1 MVTNLGAGNHRQ
13 PDPDRASVSA
23 RTSSVVPRTALG
35 VDGCRGG
42 WVMAFRVDG
51 EIQFEMRADLPS
63 VNDALALNASVMID
77 MPIGLLSEG
86 GTRHCDALA
95 RAQLRPYRSSS
106 VFGVPA
112 REVVRCTDYAEAN
125 ALSRTLSGKGLSKQS
140 FYLFPKIRELDSW
153 LSQPKRKGMWHECHP
168 EVAFACLNGGVALK
182 ESKKTEAGRA
192 ARLMLLRELGNVEN
206 ALGRGLATYPR
217 KEVLPD
223 DFIDALVCLL
233 TAERAP
239 DRRTVLPHVGPSD
252 DNGLRM
258 EIVAPCF

>member
-1 MVTNLGAGNHRQ
+1 MTNLSAGHHKQ
-13 PDPDRASVSA
+13 SDADQASVSE
-23 RTSSVVPRTALG
+23 RRLSVAPRTALG
-35 VDGCRGG
+35 IDGCRSG
-42 WVMAFRVDG
+42 WVMAFRIDG
-51 EIQFEMRADLPS
+51 EIQFETSVDLPS
-63 VNDALALNASVMID
+63 LNDVLALDASVMID
-77 MPIGLLSEG
+77 MPIGLLCEG

-112 REVVRCTDYAEAN
+112 REVARCTDYAEAN

-140 FYLFPKIRELDSW
+140 FYLFPKIRELDRW
-153 LSQPKRKGMWHECHP
+153 LAQPKRNGVWHECHP

-182 ESKKTEAGRA
+182 ASKKTEEGRA
-192 ARLMLLRELGNVEN
+192 ARLLLLRELGKVES
-206 ALGRGLATYPR
+206 ALSRGLATYPR

-239 DRRTVLPHVGPSD
+239 DRRIVLPQNGPSD

-258 EIVAPCF
+258 EIVAPHF

>member
-1 MVTNLGAGNHRQ
+1 M
-13 PDPDRASVSA
+13 
-23 RTSSVVPRTALG
+23 
-35 VDGCRGG
+35 
-42 WVMAFRVDG
+42 
-51 EIQFEMRADLPS
+51 
-63 VNDALALNASVMID
+63 
-77 MPIGLLSEG
+77 
-86 GTRHCDALA
+86 
-95 RAQLRPYRSSS
+95 
-106 VFGVPA
+106 
-112 REVVRCTDYAEAN
+112 
-125 ALSRTLSGKGLSKQS
+125 
-140 FYLFPKIRELDSW
+140 
-153 LSQPKRKGMWHECHP
+153 
-168 EVAFACLNGGVALK
+168 NGGVALK

>member
-1 MVTNLGAGNHRQ
+1 MINLSTGHQKQ
-13 PDPDRASVSA
+13 PDPNRRSVSEA
-23 RTSSVVPRTALG
+23 GISVPPRTALG
-35 VDGCRGG
+35 IDGCRGG
-42 WVMAFRVDG
+42 WVVAFRVDG
-51 EIQFEMRADLPS
+51 EIQFETRVDLPS
-63 VNDALALNASVMID
+63 CNEVLALDASVMID

-112 REVVRCTDYAEAN
+112 REVASCTNYAEAN
-125 ALSRTLSGKGLSKQS
+125 ALSRKLSGKGLSKQS
-140 FYLFPKIRELDSW
+140 FYLFPKIRELDGW
-153 LSQPKRKGMWHECHP
+153 LVQPGRKGVWHECHP

-182 ESKKTEAGRA
+182 ASKKTEEGRA
-192 ARLMLLRELGNVEN
+192 ARLRLLRELGNVES
-206 ALGRGLATYPR
+206 ALSRGLANYPR

-239 DRRTVLPHVGPSD
+239 DRRIVLPQGGPSD

-258 EIVAPCF
+258 EIVAPHF

>member
-1 MVTNLGAGNHRQ
+1 MI
-13 PDPDRASVSA
+13 
-23 RTSSVVPRTALG
+23 
-35 VDGCRGG
+35 
-42 WVMAFRVDG
+42 AFRVDD
-51 EIQFEMRADLPS
+51 EIQFETRVDLPS
-63 VNDALALNASVMID
+63 LNDALASEASVMID

-86 GTRHCDALA
+86 GSRHCDALA

-112 REVVRCTDYAEAN
+112 RKVASCTDYAEAN

-140 FYLFPKIRELDSW
+140 FYLFPKIRELDRW
-153 LSQPKRKGMWHECHP
+153 LAQPKRKGVWHECHP
-168 EVAFACLNGGVALK
+168 EVAFARLNGGVALK
-182 ESKKTEAGRA
+182 ASKKTEEGRA
-192 ARLMLLRELGNVEN
+192 ARLILLRELGDVES
-206 ALGRGLATYPR
+206 ALSRGLATYPR

-233 TAERAP
+233 TAERTP

>member
-1 MVTNLGAGNHRQ
+1 MTNLGAGNHRQ

-23 RTSSVVPRTALG
+23 CTSSVVPRTALG

>member
-1 MVTNLGAGNHRQ
+1 MANHSTDNRTQ
-13 PDPDRASVSA
+13 PNADPVSVSE
-23 RTSSVVPRTALG
+23 RSVSVASRPALG
-35 VDGCRGG
+35 IDGCRGG
-42 WVMAFRVDG
+42 WVIAFRVDD
-51 EIQFEMRADLPS
+51 EIQFETRADLPS
-63 VNDALALNASVMID
+63 LNDALALEASVMID

-112 REVVRCTDYAEAN
+112 REVVSCTDYPEAN

-140 FYLFPKIRELDSW
+140 FYLFPKIRELENW
-153 LSQPKRKGMWHECHP
+153 LLQSDRKGVWHECHP
-168 EVAFACLNGGVALK
+168 EVAFACLNGGVALQA
-182 ESKKTEAGRA
+182 SKKTEEGRA
-192 ARLMLLRELGNVEN
+192 ARLLLLRELGDVDS
-206 ALGRGLATYPR
+206 ALARGLKTYPR

-239 DRRTVLPHVGPSD
+239 EKRIVLPQVGPSD
-252 DNGLRM
+252 GNGLRM
-258 EIVAPCF
+258 EIVAPYF